1 MAHSVRIAM
10 IFIVLGIV
18 QFYLGVQVTKIAYR
32 EFKKY
37 KNDNNKKQKTKPL
50 DWDIYHARNVCMFGN
65 PSNYKIDKASECRQ
79 HRKQYIRILDV
90 DHLDFSNNS
99 VCKTYY

>member
-37 KNDNNKKQKTKPL
+37 KNDNNKK
-50 DWDIYHARNVCMFGN
+50 
-65 PSNYKIDKASECRQ
+65 
-79 HRKQYIRILDV
+79 
-90 DHLDFSNNS
+90 
-99 VCKTYY
+99 